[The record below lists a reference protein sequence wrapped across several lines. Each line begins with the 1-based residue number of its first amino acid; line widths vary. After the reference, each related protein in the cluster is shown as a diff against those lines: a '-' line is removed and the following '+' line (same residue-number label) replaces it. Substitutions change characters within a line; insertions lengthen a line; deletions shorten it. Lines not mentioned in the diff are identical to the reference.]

1 MLGGAG
7 KKKSWGWKQTNKFK
21 PGKRHE
27 KLYFWNKGKKE
38 KNNIP
43 QSSCPWGICKLAF
56 GHGNKVQRMYLEE
69 WWYWN
74 NHVVKYLKY
83 YWRMTVGIPANMEP
97 LTFLHQAG
105 DWLRKQLRK
114 IIKQLL
120 GRSDI
125 KDDRNKESRQEYIA
139 YCENKLWCIYIW
151 QNTIEQWKKEKKK
164 RNETI

>member
-125 KDDRNKESRQEYIA
+125 KDDRNKERQNPGGEEPGNLRIWVA
-139 YCENKLWCIYIW
+139 LFLNITEQPRGCSDKL
-151 QNTIEQWKKEKKK
+151 
-164 RNETI
+164 